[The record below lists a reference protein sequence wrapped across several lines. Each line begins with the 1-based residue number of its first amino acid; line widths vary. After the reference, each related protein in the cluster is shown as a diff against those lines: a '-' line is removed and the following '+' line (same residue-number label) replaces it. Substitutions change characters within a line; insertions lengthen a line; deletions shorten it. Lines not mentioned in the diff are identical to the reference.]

1 MPFMRR
7 NGRDYWRGQVDTR
20 MDNLEKAIKN
30 LSVSL
35 LNAQNDIIQSN
46 LKIAR
51 YVGAI
56 GLVVALLTF
65 FAPIIWKL
73 FARANP

>member
-20 MDNLEKAIKN
+20 MENLEKSIKT
-30 LSVSL
+30 LSASL

-65 FAPIIWKL
+65 FTPLIWKL
-73 FARANP
+73 FLGVKP